1 MWVWEPIFFSGWW
14 SKMAKFGSSTML
26 NLIVNCFY
34 QFLRK
39 IMPFLTL
46 IPNFLA
52 LILLVIEI
60 FVWNFIMG
68 PYIDLSWVP
77 SGSKLTLKRSK
88 LCYKSQFYVIF
99 LNYRASILVFD
110 HLRHWMAVI
119 FLVFVSRSQKLSIL
133 WPLEG
138 QILLNRDSKNCLFAR
153 KEI

>member
-1 MWVWEPIFFSGWW
+1 
-14 SKMAKFGSSTML
+14 
-26 NLIVNCFY
+26 
-34 QFLRK
+34 
-39 IMPFLTL
+39 MPFLTL
-46 IPNFLA
+46 ISNFLA

-110 HLRHWMAVI
+110 HLRHWMAVS

-138 QILLNRDSKNCLFAR
+138 QILLYRYSKNGHFLRNTYKNVIFTVSQIFFELFTHR
-153 KEI
+153 IVKIV

>member
-1 MWVWEPIFFSGWW
+1 
-14 SKMAKFGSSTML
+14 
-26 NLIVNCFY
+26 
-34 QFLRK
+34 
-39 IMPFLTL
+39 MPFLTL
-46 IPNFLA
+46 ISNFLA

-99 LNYRASILVFD
+99 LNQRASILVFD

-119 FLVFVSRSQKLSIL
+119 VLVCVSRSQKLSIL
-133 WPLEG
+133 WPLGG
-138 QILLNRDSKNCLFAR
+138 QIILYGYSKNGHFTRKYIQMLFLLFHR
-153 KEI
+153 YFLSFLHIE